1 MLKPEDFQ
9 KTYAGILAEIDRA
22 EHVMLV
28 MHRNPDGDTA
38 GSALAMAH
46 YLDTIGK
53 AHTCF
58 CVNELS
64 PTFRFLPGRHKLST
78 DPIHWHPELRKFDL
92 LIVFDAGDLRHAG
105 IADYVDALTGDF
117 KIINIDHHATNQQY
131 GHHNLVVTTA
141 SSTCEIVHDL
151 LASVDALNKDMATC
165 LMTGLVTDTGCFTN
179 LATTASAIDTASK
192 LLKRGVNLKS
202 ITNSTMQN
210 RSLTALKL
218 WGRALERLTK
228 TDSGLVV
235 TVITQQDI
243 EECGADN
250 DAVEGVANFL
260 NSLDEDGEA
269 KAVLV
274 LTERE
279 NNEVKGS
286 LRTTHPLIDVSK
298 IATLFGGGGHKKAAG
313 FSVRGKIVQKDGRW
327 QIEQL
332 TA

>member
-1 MLKPEDFQ
+1 MSNSSDLKT
-9 KTYAGILAEIDRA
+9 TYREILDEIDRA
-22 EHVMLV
+22 DHVMLV

-38 GSALAMAH
+38 GSCLAMAH
-46 YLDTIGK
+46 YLETIGK
-53 AHTCF
+53 PHTCF

-64 PTFRFLPGRHKLST
+64 PTFRFLPGRHKLTT
-78 DPIHWHPELRKFDL
+78 DPIHWQPDLRKFDL
-92 LIVFDAGDLRHAG
+92 LIVFDAGDLKHAG
-105 IADYVDALTGDF
+105 IADYVDALTPDF
-117 KIINIDHHATNQQY
+117 RIINIDHHATNQQY

-151 LASVDALNKDMATC
+151 LASVDALNKDIATC

-192 LLKRGVNLKS
+192 LLQRGVNLKN
-202 ITNSTMQN
+202 ITSSTMQN
-210 RSLTALKL
+210 RSISALKL

-228 TDSGLVV
+228 TEAGLVV
-235 TVITQQDI
+235 TVITRQDI
-243 EECGADN
+243 ADCGADN

-260 NSLDEDGEA
+260 NSLDDSGDA

-313 FSVRGKIVQKDGRW
+313 FSVRGTIVQKDGRFE
-327 QIEQL
+327 IEPVKP
-332 TA
+332 